1 MKIAV
6 YVISGIFAAMAAVD
20 IVYIF
25 GLIVGEIRS
34 NYERKLRKK
43 YSKEK

>member
-1 MKIAV
+1 MKIALRV
-6 YVISGIFAAMAAVD
+6 VAGIVAFMGTVD
-20 IVYIF
+20 IVYLF
-25 GLIVGEIRS
+25 GLVLGDIRS

>member
-1 MKIAV
+1 MKIAIC
-6 YVISGIFAAMAAVD
+6 VISGIFAAMAAVD

-25 GLIVGEIRS
+25 GLVMGDIRS